1 MVRIYQDLPLVS
13 KQEIALDK
21 EASHHIA
28 RVLRMQVGESLIIFD
43 GKNKQYA
50 AEIVNI
56 SKQTVTVLLGQEVA
70 GKVESPI
77 ELCLVQGIAKGEKM
91 DWIVQKAVELGVT
104 AIYPLQTERGN
115 VRLSAEREDKRI
127 AHWQK
132 VIISACEQSGRVKV
146 PTLHPILSLSEY
158 LTMITV
164 DETVFVLSP
173 HVQGALSKA
182 NSNRY
187 SILIGPEGGLSEQEI
202 AQALAAGCKP
212 LNLGPRILRTETAAV
227 TALSIIQF
235 SFGDLS

>member
-1 MVRIYQDLPLVS
+1 MVRIYQAHSLVS
-13 KQEIALDK
+13 NQEIALDK

-132 VIISACEQSGRVKV
+132 VVISACEQSGRIRI
-146 PTLHPILSLSEY
+146 PTLHPILSLREY
-158 LTMITV
+158 LAAKSA
-164 DETVFVLSP
+164 DENVFILTPHESGSLSE
-173 HVQGALSKA
+173 A
-182 NSNRY
+182 SNKRY
-187 SILIGPEGGLSEQEI
+187 SVLIGPEGGFSQQEI
-202 AQALAAGCKP
+202 TLALDAGCKP

-227 TALSIIQF
+227 AALSVVQF
-235 SFGDLS
+235 EYGDLC